1 MDDRFAPPTTTCSAI
16 FLDNNQQSHLPLA
29 HLSARNSH
37 FESPAKLASRWGG
50 VVTLSCLT
58 VANASKKALSC
69 VYDNELV
76 AGGTSLLT
84 ELMLL
89 FANGF
94 FVL

>member
-1 MDDRFAPPTTTCSAI
+1 M
-16 FLDNNQQSHLPLA
+16 
-29 HLSARNSH
+29 
-37 FESPAKLASRWGG
+37 
-50 VVTLSCLT
+50 LSCLI

-69 VYDNELV
+69 VHDNELV